1 MRIKRIACEQFAG
14 LTGKALELEQGL
26 NLVIGEN
33 ESGKSTL
40 IDLIYL
46 LLFKDVRLDG
56 RKDVD
61 FIDQYFPKKV
71 SGPQGDFI
79 DGALVFETPSGTF
92 QLKKEWEKGTGSCR
106 LTVPDGT
113 SIKGNDK
120 INEILKEE
128 LKYRAGVYGEIVFAS
143 RKRDQAAVESIMR
156 ALGKKA
162 DALSDTREDLT
173 STLERAALETGGVSL
188 DLMEKAIKEQMNA
201 LIGRWDW
208 NADAPEGGPKRATYR
223 NPWLKEAGEIVKA
236 YYELDEVRSRQADA
250 LKAEQAAEEERE
262 QIKVLQGRKKEA
274 ETKWHTFQQY
284 RGLLGQLSYLE
295 RSIQETEEKIREQ
308 AAAYQ
313 RWPGLSSDIA
323 KARELQTKRRQAQIH
338 DLYLKAEPARRSCLQ
353 IQAELEKYRA
363 VDAADLKLAE
373 ELIRSRQREESRLA
387 GMNVAVKIREPWP
400 AELTVTSAVSGKAL
414 EPAGGEIQ
422 ITEAADIRIPGILDM
437 QLMPMGV
444 DVETVRQKLASIESD
459 LQSIYRKYG
468 AGSVEELQTMS
479 ASYTAAEQEAEK
491 RNMHL
496 ERILG
501 ESSWEE
507 IKAANDSVPAGI
519 ETESEILR
527 QIADLC
533 GHRTVD
539 AMIGGLEST
548 LADYEGRYGSPDELK
563 ASMEKLKEK
572 KDKEKKQLESME
584 EIPEE
589 YRGIDDPDQ
598 YDADLRKESEDFESQ
613 IQTHSERLRAAER
626 NLGEKTAEEY
636 SDDLQEK
643 EAVLGERK
651 AEYGHWKNIYGVFC
665 RLKEQ
670 SKDNP
675 VEDIETRF
683 RAYLEEITDGSL
695 QLHAMDE
702 QMSVQLA
709 SGPSAL
715 TYDILSDGTKDTVSL
730 AFRLA
735 MLEHLYPEGGGLAV
749 FDDPFTDMDPKRV
762 RQSCSLIERFAR
774 NNQVIFVTCDDKYRN
789 YLSGNVIS
797 VVRS

>member
-56 RKDVD
+56 RKDVE

-71 SGPQGDFI
+71 SGPRGDFI
-79 DGALVFETPSGTF
+79 DGALVFETPAGTY
-92 QLKKEWEKGTGSCR
+92 QLKKEWERGTGTCR
-106 LTVPDGT
+106 LTLPDGT
-113 SIKGNDK
+113 SIKGNAD
-120 INEILKEE
+120 INEILKKE

-188 DLMEKAIKEQMNA
+188 DQLEKAIKEKMNA

-250 LKAEQAAEEERE
+250 LRAEQAAEEEKAQIEALRE
-262 QIKVLQGRKKEA
+262 RKKEA
-274 ETKWHTFQQY
+274 EAKWHAFQ
-284 RGLLGQLSYLE
+284 RFSGLLGQLSYLE
-295 RSIQETEEKIREQ
+295 RSIQEAEEKIKEQ
-308 AAAYQ
+308 SAVFQ
-313 RWPGLSSDIA
+313 SWPGLCSDIA
-323 KARELQTKRRQAQIH
+323 RARELQTKCHQAQIH
-338 DLYLKAEPARRSCLQ
+338 DLYLKAEPARRSCLE
-353 IQAELEKYRA
+353 IQAVLEKCRA

-373 ELIRSRQREESRLA
+373 ELIRRKQRQESRLA
-387 GMNVAVKIREPWP
+387 GMKVAAKIREPWP

-414 EPAGGEIQ
+414 EPVEGEIQ
-422 ITEAADIRIPGILDM
+422 ITEAVDIRIPGILDM

-444 DVETVRQKLASIESD
+444 DVESVRQKLSSLESD
-459 LQSIYRKYG
+459 LQSVYRKYG
-468 AGSVEELQTMS
+468 AGSLEELQAMS
-479 ASYTAAEQEAEK
+479 GSYTAAKLEAEK
-491 RNMHL
+491 RNMNL

-501 ESSWEE
+501 GNSWEE

-527 QIADLC
+527 QISDLC
-533 GHRTVD
+533 GRRTVD
-539 AMIGGLEST
+539 AFIGGLEST
-548 LADYEGRYGSPDELK
+548 LSDYEKRYGSPDELK
-563 ASMEKLKEK
+563 ASMEKLKQK
-572 KDKEKKQLESME
+572 KDKDQKQKDSMD

-598 YDADLRKESEDFESQ
+598 YDADLRKESEEDERLIQ
-613 IQTHSERLRAAER
+613 IHSERLSAAER

-636 SDDLQEK
+636 TDELQEK
-643 EAVLGERK
+643 ESILEERK
-651 AEYGHWKNIYGVFC
+651 TEYGHWKHIYDVFC

-675 VEDIETRF
+675 VEDIEARF
-683 RAYLEEITDGSL
+683 GAYLEEITDGSL
-695 QLHAMDE
+695 RLDAMDE

-715 TYDILSDGTKDTVSL
+715 TYDILSDGTKDTISL

-762 RQSCSLIERFAR
+762 EQSCRLIERFAR

-789 YLSGNVIS
+789 YLTGNLVH
-797 VVRS
+797 VVR